1 MAPVTVII
9 FHQPT
14 AEHEGELTSFLR
26 RAREAISGRNG
37 ALFERLG
44 ARVVQDVPSPGP
56 TAGRG
61 SRSFRDRLMA
71 HVAAMHGR
79 RTGLVLLSSGA
90 VPLLRRGDAAAL
102 LDAAVMPGRRGLT
115 NNLFSSDVCALSD
128 ASALLHM
135 PPMASD
141 NALPRW
147 LTEVAGF
154 EVREMQ
160 GRSRLAVDVDS
171 PLDVALLTLGRDG
184 PPGLARLADAEGVR
198 VPRLE
203 ELRAVAAD
211 PGAQLLVAGR
221 SGSGTLRWLEEGTRC
236 RVRFL
241 SEERGL
247 RAGAAMAA
255 ATTAARSG
263 VRGVSRPPRS
273 VLGRLLEHR
282 GPGRLADT
290 LAELADAAVVDT
302 RVLLAD
308 RLGPDEA
315 AWPSAEDRFASD
327 LLRWDRVGDPWLAEL
342 TASAARAPMPLLLG
356 AHTLVGPG
364 IPRLIGKPDSGA
376 GPFGRGIGVSL
387 G

>member
-9 FHQPT
+9 FDQPIGQ
-14 AEHEGELTSFLR
+14 HEGELTAFLR
-26 RAREAISGRNG
+26 RAREVISRRHG

-44 ARVVQDVPSPGP
+44 ARVVQDVPSPGS
-56 TAGRG
+56 TAGWG
-61 SRSFRDRLMA
+61 SGSFRDRLMA
-71 HVAAMHGR
+71 HVSALHGR
-79 RTGLVLLSSGA
+79 RAGLVLLGSGA
-90 VPLLRRGDAAAL
+90 VPLLRRGDATAL
-102 LDAAVMPGRRGLT
+102 LDAAVMPGRRALT

-128 ASALLHM
+128 ASALLQV
-135 PPMASD
+135 PPMMSD

-147 LTEVAGF
+147 LSEEAGF
-154 EVREMQ
+154 EVRESRA
-160 GRSRLAVDVDS
+160 RSRLAMDVDS
-171 PLDVALLTLGRDG
+171 PLDVALLALGHDG
-184 PPGLARLADAEGVR
+184 PPGLARLADEAGVR

-221 SGSGTLRWLEEGTRC
+221 SGSGTLRWLEKGTRC

-247 RAGAAMAA
+247 RAGTAMAGGP
-255 ATTAARSG
+255 G
-263 VRGVSRPPRS
+263 VRGTSRPPCS
-273 VLGRLLEHR
+273 VLGRLLELR
-282 GPGRLADT
+282 GPGRLAET
-290 LAELADAAVVDT
+290 LAELADAAVVDS

-308 RLGPDEA
+308 RLGADEA

-327 LLRWDRVGDPWLAEL
+327 LLRVDRIEDAWLAEL
-342 TASAARAPMPLLLG
+342 TASAARAPMPVLLG

-364 IPRLIGKPDSGA
+364 IPRLLARPDSGA
-376 GPFGRGIGVSL
+376 GPSGRGIVASL